1 MAHFGKDVDNFSA
14 TRTIHIV
21 GVETNEKFTTYVIEV
36 AVGHYVWK
44 VKHRYNEFH
53 DLHNQL
59 VYACKVDKCLLPPK
73 KLFGNQS
80 DSFIKKR
87 QSDLEAY
94 LQTMLYYLA
103 HKVPPVLASF
113 LQFDKYE
120 IHGITQC
127 MAEELYN
134 RGDILLQSRD
144 PYLVTPLQLYSL
156 TERLKLPE
164 PTCESGDV
172 KKDIGHILDFITR
185 VKCLKVAGSRER
197 VGTSNIDMTQLKFDL
212 SLFKSLQCL
221 ESECCHVSNI
231 LGIET
236 VKETLEK
243 VSIQEGLTNIRDLV
257 LNGLTQWKSDDG
269 TVLITPWENLV
280 EMDLSHNSIREIDD
294 SVQLTPRVEVLDLS
308 HNRLSA
314 VQHLN
319 WLSQLTQLDLS
330 HNEIKDLDAL
340 HTKIG
345 NLKILNLA
353 GNKLDSLKGLSKL
366 YSLETLDVRNNN
378 LSQVEEVQ
386 YVCCLPCIENLFL
399 QGNPVTQVLDYRT
412 KVLEQCGD
420 RVLEVSLDSKKPSQ
434 KEQDT
439 VAVLQAIRKS
449 RENKVKIQST
459 RKLSASEIQQSS
471 GSRQSSLSGSE
482 GKMSGRQDLGW
493 STHGSFTASSTV
505 SDRESPNNTSSPN
518 PSRTASDA
526 SQKEDPEHQTSRSGS
541 EGEHKGQ
548 QRPRYRTLSQDDT
561 PNTPTVAISSLPSRL
576 DLQFMS
582 WLQERLF
589 GKETEPGA
597 IVEQVVNVLWCG
609 VVQFTRQDLMLCCC
623 AVLSQRR
630 IFILRLKPGE
640 SAYPGVPELET
651 FYILPLCNV
660 QEVLVGPCYS
670 YIRVEESF
678 VGASGTF
685 TLIAS
690 DPDDGKSFSQSIVT
704 AYSGGDLGPL
714 NLANYSQNSDLA
726 SHIFALEDLEGLCT
740 GRIAYSMLV
749 TIAGVEQS
757 SLLILSENKVY
768 LVHIDCLFW
777 PRPSF
782 LSVLED
788 IKNPNFTFLQNHS
801 ITTKMSDIKMNIK
814 LKLSSRS
821 KKSLNVDSIPIQ
833 FEKYGLSIIFHELV
847 GPVGMHLYF
856 ISSKARDGFLDR
868 LTNLRSE
875 HAHRLSPTQRE
886 EPEGGNESS
895 DSLDTSSADQSTCLA
910 ASGPVI
916 QIHSENKEALEE
928 QETASDQDDLEKEFL
943 AGSVTEEV
951 AHGTKSRAATVS
963 ALRLTSVDIKE
974 GEPPVV
980 EYLTDE
986 LCEQLTKSVQSY
998 NLAKKIPSKLKVL
1011 RNLSGKELAQYF
1023 HSDIAMIGV
1032 DYEQLHFVLW
1042 SVVIPYDRP
1051 HSEIIS
1057 CVMLSTKAVYFVSNQ
1072 LVKSPMKERQS
1083 WMTHTRHKSDSIVMG
1098 QQPVQMDHHHTSG
1111 IIHNS
1116 QHGTIIRPFHILQY
1130 SDLHQVNVG
1139 LFDQCIRLTGRDKHT
1154 VNTLVTRDSGVTEKF
1169 LHQLTTMLSIY
1180 ASSPML
1186 DRSTSDLEQDFYRA
1200 FERRTKTVVDGMEYV
1215 HPSKV
1220 QFIYPGEDVMADLL
1234 FIITEHLKLPTS
1246 AKRKADILMYLIGY
1260 VATHEHHAGSVDHVE
1275 SRSMVL
1281 TNQYLCYIVEDV
1293 INYPI
1298 PDFARGLP
1306 NSPRYKVTETYKI
1319 SHLKRVLMFKDNEHK
1334 LSLIFSDEPDE
1345 INVDTS
1351 SDHFSLENNSSG
1363 RLSPPEIET
1372 TILIQSPRDI
1382 NKFMLLLKN
1391 QWREVQDGEEL
1402 EVHVL

>member
-14 TRTIHIV
+14 TRTIRIV
-21 GVETNEKFTTYVIEV
+21 GVETNEKFTTYIIEV
-36 AVGHYVWK
+36 AVGHYVWR
-44 VKHRYNEFH
+44 VKHRYNDFH
-53 DLHNQL
+53 DLHDQL
-59 VYACKVDKCLLPPK
+59 VYSCKVDKCLLPPK
-73 KLFGNQS
+73 KMFGNQS
-80 DSFIKKR
+80 ESFIKKR
-87 QSDLEAY
+87 QADLEAY

-103 HKVPPVLASF
+103 HKVPSALATF

-134 RGDILLQSRD
+134 RGEILLQSRD
-144 PYLVTPLQLYSL
+144 PYVVTPLQLYSL

-185 VKCLKVAGSRER
+185 VKCLKVAGSRDR

-221 ESECCHVSNI
+221 ETECCHVSNI

-236 VKETLEK
+236 IKETLEK
-243 VSIQEGLTNIRDLV
+243 VSIRQGLTNIRDLV
-257 LNGLTQWKSDDG
+257 LNGLRQWKAEDG
-269 TVLITPWENLV
+269 TVLVTHWDNLV
-280 EMDLSHNSIREIDD
+280 EADFSRNSLSEIDD
-294 SVQLTPRVEVLDLS
+294 SVQLIPRVEVLDLS
-308 HNRLSA
+308 HNRLTG

-330 HNEIKDLDAL
+330 NNEITGLDSL

-345 NLKILNLA
+345 NLKILNLS
-353 GNKLDSLKGLSKL
+353 GNRLESLRGLSKL
-366 YSLETLDVRNNN
+366 YSLETLDVRNNK
-378 LSQVEEVQ
+378 LSQVAEVQ
-386 YVCCLPCIENLFL
+386 YVCCLPCIENLYL
-399 QGNPVTQVLDYRT
+399 QGNPVNHVLDYRT
-412 KVLEQCGD
+412 KILEQCGD
-420 RVLEVSLDSKKPSQ
+420 RVLEVSLDDMKPTQ
-434 KEQDT
+434 KELDT

-449 RENKVKIQST
+449 KENKAKIGTT
-459 RKLSASEIQQSS
+459 RKLSASELQSS
-471 GSRQSSLSGSE
+471 GSRHSSLSGTE
-482 GKMSGRQDLGW
+482 DKLPATPELGW
-493 STHGSFTASSTV
+493 STHGSFSATPNV
-505 SDRESPNNTSSPN
+505 SDVDSPNS
-518 PSRTASDA
+518 SRTGSDA
-526 SQKEDPEHQTSRSGS
+526 SQVKDSSGHSSRTSLTGS
-541 EGEHKGQ
+541 EGEHKGE
-548 QRPRYRTLSQDDT
+548 QRPRFRTLSRDDPST
-561 PNTPTVAISSLPSRL
+561 SPTIAISSLPTHQ
-576 DLQFMS
+576 DPEFMA
-582 WLQERLF
+582 WIQERLF
-589 GKETEPGA
+589 GKDTEPGA
-597 IVEQVVNVLWCG
+597 IVEQVLNVLWCG
-609 VVQFTRQDLMLCCC
+609 VIQFTRQESLVPCC

-640 SAYPGVPELET
+640 SGYPDVPDIET

-660 QEVLVGPCYS
+660 QEIVIGPCYS
-670 YIRVEESF
+670 YIRLEESF

-685 TLIAS
+685 VLIAA
-690 DPDDGKSFSQSIVT
+690 DPDDGKSFSDSIT
-704 AYSGGDLGPL
+704 SAYSGGDLGPL
-714 NLANYSQNSDLA
+714 NLLNCSQNSDLA
-726 SHIFALEDLEGLCT
+726 SHIFSLEDLEGLCT
-740 GRIAYSMLV
+740 GRIAYGMYI
-749 TIAGVEQS
+749 TIAGVEQP

-788 IKNPNFTFLQNHS
+788 IKNPNFTFLQHHS
-801 ITTKMSDIKMNIK
+801 ITAKMSDIKLNVK

-821 KKSLNVDSIPIQ
+821 KKTSSVDTSLIQ
-833 FEKYGLSIIFHELV
+833 FEKYGLSIIFHELA
-847 GPVGMHLYF
+847 GPVGLHLYF
-856 ISSKARDGFLDR
+856 FSTKARDGFLDR
-868 LTNLRSE
+868 LTNLRAE
-875 HAHRLSPTQRE
+875 HAHRLSPTIRE

-895 DSLDTSSADQSTCLA
+895 DSLDNTSSTQLPISPPKEPQD
-910 ASGPVI
+910 
-916 QIHSENKEALEE
+916 EALVEE
-928 QETASDQDDLEKEFL
+928 EKVVNVREENTPDAIEQEFL
-943 AGSVTEEV
+943 AGAVTETDEQCS
-951 AHGTKSRAATVS
+951 KSRAATVS
-963 ALRLTSVDIKE
+963 GVTLKVSTAKE
-974 GEPPVV
+974 EAVP
-980 EYLTDE
+980 EIDYLTDE
-986 LCEQLTKSVQSY
+986 LCVQLTTSIQNYS
-998 NLAKKIPSKLKVL
+998 LAKKMPSKLKVL
-1011 RNLSGKELAQYF
+1011 RNMTGKELVQYF

-1083 WMTHTRHKSDSIVMG
+1083 WMTHTRHKSDSIVLG
-1098 QQPVQMDHHHTSG
+1098 QQPFQMDPHHTSG

-1116 QHGTIIRPFHILQY
+1116 QRGTIIRPYHILKY

-1139 LFDQCIRLTGRDKHT
+1139 LFDQCVRLTGHDRHT
-1154 VNTLVTRDSGVTEKF
+1154 VNTLVTRDSAVTEKF
-1169 LHQLTTMLSIY
+1169 LNQLTTMLSIFT
-1180 ASSPML
+1180 SSPML
-1186 DRSTSDLEQDFYRA
+1186 DKSSSDLEQDFYRA

-1220 QFIYPGEDVMADLL
+1220 QFIYPGEDVMSDLL
-1234 FIITEHLKLPTS
+1234 YIITEHLKLPVTS
-1246 AKRKADILMYLIGY
+1246 KRKADILMYWIGY
-1260 VATHEHHAGSVDHVE
+1260 LATEEHHAGSVDHVE

-1281 TNQYLCYIVEDV
+1281 TNQYLCFILEDV

-1306 NSPRYKVTETYKI
+1306 NSPRYKVTNTMKI

-1372 TILIQSPRDI
+1372 TILVQSPRDI

-1402 EVHVL
+1402 EVHLL